1 VRTAIGYADH
11 VADVEPFIEWLQAKG
26 LTDPA
31 HLAAYR
37 RFVAEL
43 AEHPSLSAALRAAEE
58 AGKPP
63 REIAN
68 LRQVAARLAE
78 FEEARN
84 PTAPRTASPSR
95 SPVAQRTPSPSGSP
109 VAATTDQDSP
119 PLEVEPR
126 KPSPSVAPAAAA
138 ALAIEARPARPTGS
152 SLTRDMEAKRRGCI
166 CNRRGDVYLDDD
178 FGALA
183 RLFGGGIGIGT
194 IVLIRMIGVLG
205 ALTIALGAA
214 GMGGLVTITSICMRC
229 EGCRRRIQDPTDEER
244 ARIRKGRGRVVL
256 LTLAF
261 VVGAAICG
269 AAWWSLM
276 KKRNM
281 EQYGSLP
288 PAEVVAS

>member
-1 VRTAIGYADH
+1 
-11 VADVEPFIEWLQAKG
+11 VEPFIEWLQAKG

-37 RFVAEL
+37 RYLAEL

-58 AGKPP
+58 AGKPA

-68 LRQVAARLAE
+68 LRQVAAKLVE

-84 PTAPRTASPSR
+84 PTAQRTPPSPSR
-95 SPVAQRTPSPSGSP
+95 SPVAAQ
-109 VAATTDQDSP
+109 VDQDSP

-126 KPSPSVAPAAAA
+126 TPLEVEPRTPLAVEPRKQSLSAAPAAAA
-138 ALAIEARPARPTGS
+138 ALGVEARPARPTGS
-152 SLTRDMEAKRRGCI
+152 SLTRDMETKRRGCI

-214 GMGGLVTITSICMRC
+214 GMGGLVTIVSICMRC
-229 EGCRRRIQDPTDEER
+229 EGCRRRIQDPTDDER

-269 AAWWSLM
+269 AAWWSLI
-276 KKRNM
+276 KKQRM
-281 EQYGSLP
+281 EQFGSLP
-288 PAEVVAS
+288 AADVVASD